1 MIHQIQHALATSSE
15 SSPNR
20 EKDDSPVS
28 FQLIE
33 HSSIDSLDA
42 NEAKERHGAQ
52 YHLRHHLS
60 GCAQTLHIVDFANDF
75 SQPVLQESIIPP
87 QIHAELTAS
96 SSDIPVTEFNAQVI
110 EPLPPSPT
118 TIDAPSSVAT
128 AAFKPEI
135 ESSRHVELK
144 ALFASHADQAGMPII
159 LLDVASL
166 KQDIGLDDFID
177 EPATPTPAHQEIP
190 FDLAAMAPEAVFGL
204 NQIAAISHE
213 PQQTL
218 GTSLNVAMVLNST
231 EPELFALSS
240 TIQSEPA
247 MEFDME
253 TLADATQPQMW
264 NHSAEDSNDLA
275 PTVLTEISPIMGT
288 DIIEMDNMLN

>member
-1 MIHQIQHALATSSE
+1 MTHQIQHALATSSE

-33 HSSIDSLDA
+33 HSSLDSLDA

-75 SQPVLQESIIPP
+75 SQPVLQESMLIP
-87 QIHAELTAS
+87 QIHAELTTSA
-96 SSDIPVTEFNAQVI
+96 SDIPVTEFNAQVI
-110 EPLPPSPT
+110 EPLPPSST
-118 TIDAPSSVAT
+118 TIDAPSSVAP

-144 ALFASHADQAGMPII
+144 ALFASHAEPVDMLI
-159 LLDVASL
+159 LPLDVASL

-177 EPATPTPAHQEIP
+177 EPATPTPAHQEIS
-190 FDLAAMAPEAVFGL
+190 FDLAATPPEAMFGL
-204 NQIAAISHE
+204 SQIPAISHE

-218 GTSLNVAMVLNST
+218 GSSLNVAMVLNSA
-231 EPELFALSS
+231 EPELFAVSS

-264 NHSAEDSNDLA
+264 NHSAEDFIDLA
-275 PTVLTEISPIMGT
+275 PTVLTEFSPIMST
-288 DIIEMDNMLN
+288 ERIEMDNMLI